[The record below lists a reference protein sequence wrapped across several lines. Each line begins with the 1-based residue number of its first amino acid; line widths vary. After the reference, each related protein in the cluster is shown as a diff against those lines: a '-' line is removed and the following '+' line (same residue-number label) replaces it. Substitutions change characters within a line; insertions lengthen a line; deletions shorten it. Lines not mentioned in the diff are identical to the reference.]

1 LSHSRLVS
9 GLLGLVILA
18 SLSLSSPAGAF
29 PQSQPWSW
37 AGVCPESDRF
47 GVAVAGAGIEAYDVG
62 QLHAGWY
69 HTFSILASPPHPAGL
84 GYVQTV
90 RISDDGP
97 FVDRACSAC
106 PTWNAVQAVALANP
120 GSLWVIGN
128 EPDRQDYTRAGRY
141 AEIYHDFYAFLKTV
155 DPTCQIAVGGVVQ
168 PTPIRLQYL
177 DMIRNAYQVR
187 YGGPL
192 PVDVWN
198 VHNYVLREG
207 ETGWGCGIPPDT
219 DPNLAIEYGIQDHD
233 NVNAWA
239 WHLRLMRTW
248 MQLRGYRDRP
258 LIITEYGILMPEVY
272 GYDYERV
279 RQFFLATANWLTNA
293 TDPDIGYPADGNRL
307 VQGWAWYSLNDPAFE
322 GFTSWNHLFDPET
335 LSITP
340 LGLDYAAYTAPLTTP
355 SVDLQ
360 PAALLR
366 GASAPGPGGLVAATV
381 MARIYNAGNGTAE
394 AVAVHFERDGAPAGD
409 VTIASIGA
417 YEMQVA
423 SVVWTGLLPE
433 QTYQATVAV
442 DPYNQ
447 IDECDPTN
455 NSLSA
460 SFLIGDQWSYLPLIQ
475 KKR

>member
-1 LSHSRLVS
+1 LSYSRLAG
-9 GLLGLVILA
+9 GLLGFLLLV
-18 SLSLSSPAGAF
+18 SLGLSSPAGAF
-29 PQSQPWSW
+29 PQGEPWAW
-37 AGVCPESDRF
+37 AGVCPESNRF

-69 HTFSILASPPHPAGL
+69 HNFALLGSPPHPAGM
-84 GYVQTV
+84 GYVQTI

-97 FVDRACSAC
+97 FADKECSAC
-106 PTWNAVQAVALANP
+106 PAWNILQAIAQANR

-141 AEIYHDFYAFLKTV
+141 AEIYHDFYTFLKAV

-207 ETGWGCGIPPDT
+207 ESGWGCGIPPGT
-219 DPNLAIEYGIQDHD
+219 DPALAIDYGIQDHD
-233 NVNAWA
+233 DVNAWA
-239 WHLRLMRTW
+239 WHLRLMRAW
-248 MQLRGYRDRP
+248 MQLRGYQDRP
-258 LIITEYGILMPEVY
+258 LIITEYGILMPEIY
-272 GYDYERV
+272 GYDYDRV
-279 RQFFLATANWLTNA
+279 RQFFLATSNWLTTT
-293 TDPDIGYPADGNRL
+293 TDPEIGYPADGNRL

-322 GFTSWNHLFDPET
+322 GFTSWSHLFDPDT
-335 LSITP
+335 HAITP

-360 PAALLR
+360 VTALLR
-366 GASAPGPGGLVAATV
+366 GASVPGPEGRYSTTV
-381 MARIYNAGNGTAE
+381 QAHIYNAGSGTAE
-394 AVAVHFERDGAPAGD
+394 AVPVHFERDGTPAGD
-409 VTIASIGA
+409 ITIASVGA
-417 YEMQVA
+417 YEVRVA
-423 SVVWTGLLPE
+423 SVLWTGLFPG
-433 QTYQATVAV
+433 QIYQATVTV

-447 IDECDPTN
+447 IDECNPMN

-460 SFLIGDQWSYLPLIQ
+460 SFLIGDQWSYLPLVA